1 MNKILILKG
10 KKSKTYNGIKT
21 QLDLAFNKLFE
32 AKDED
37 YKDNIAFYE
46 DKEDDKT
53 YTWTFSL
60 PNDDNKIYLEYNKNT
75 GEIYKY

>member
-1 MNKILILKG
+1 MNKTLILKG
-10 KKSKTYNGIKT
+10 KKAKAYKGIKT
-21 QLDLAFNKLFE
+21 QLDLAFNKLFKDKDDE
-32 AKDED
+32 YKDE
-37 YKDNIAFYE
+37 IGFYV

-60 PNDDNKIYLEYNKNT
+60 PNDDNKIYLEYDKNT